1 MKAEFPMVPVLARS
15 FDREHALELTAAG
28 ADYLIR
34 ETFESAF
41 VMGREALL
49 RLGDDPEEV
58 DTVMAQLRARDIQ
71 RFELECVSGLSAGAT
86 LLLSNRG
93 DNPQL

>member
-1 MKAEFPMVPVLARS
+1 
-15 FDREHALELTAAG
+15 
-28 ADYLIR
+28 
-34 ETFESAF
+34 
-41 VMGREALL
+41 MGREALL

-58 DTVMAQLRARDIQ
+58 DTVMTQLRARDVE

-93 DNPQL
+93 DNPPL